1 MRTHPPMVPKCPK
14 WSTILVQTVQNGP
27 HFWTYFDSHKL
38 EQNKIRSKCLSMNV
52 FQSYFSKFSQGTCS
66 QHAVNTQKRPLSK
79 KKHAKR
85 STFSQNTNK
94 KSHFLPEGTRKS
106 PLSLGKA
113 PPQIQTW
120 LRACIWKCLNFVI
133 SPFPCKKCSSY
144 STAFTIKSKVTNSAT
159 ARPA

>member
-79 KKHAKR
+79 KKACKKVHFFPKYEQKIPLSPRRHAKK
-85 STFSQNTNK
+85 STFA
-94 KSHFLPEGTRKS
+94 RKS
-106 PLSLGKA
+106 T
-113 PPQIQTW
+113 PPNPDLATG
-120 LRACIWKCLNFVI
+120 LKCFMYYVVYI
-133 SPFPCKKCSSY
+133 SCG
-144 STAFTIKSKVTNSAT
+144 
-159 ARPA
+159 